1 LIDAAAEA
9 DKLWQTLADFPAPDG
24 QPTLT
29 LEAAVLPSQ
38 TVAAAESLLELDGG
52 AAILCHA
59 GDGIIVARFAC
70 PPDRAAA
77 LAGQAREA
85 ISPTGGRAAV
95 LSAPAESRL
104 DRSAVWGRPPR
115 RSASWSGLNGNS
127 IRKVF

>member
-1 LIDAAAEA
+1 M
-9 DKLWQTLADFPAPDG
+9 
-24 QPTLT
+24 
-29 LEAAVLPSQ
+29 LPSQ
-38 TVAAAESLLELDGG
+38 TVAVAESLLELDGG

-59 GDGIIVARFAC
+59 GDGIIVARFPC

-104 DRSAVWGRPPR
+104 DRSAVWGPATEALRVMERIKRKFDPQ
-115 RSASWSGLNGNS
+115 GILNPGRF
-127 IRKVF
+127 IFATGTP